1 MRWRCRLLSIG
12 RTEIRLNPA
21 TVLFALYAALLGQGG
36 WLLAGTASVM
46 LHEGAHGAAAALL
59 GCPPAAIEVTPLG
72 ALMRLED
79 EAALPPGKRAVMLL
93 AGPAATLLLC
103 WAALVLTRIGVLDR
117 HTGRLIFMA
126 NLSILLINLLPAL
139 PLDGGRLLALLLSLR
154 FRGDTVRCILRIIGV
169 ILGAGCVAGNI
180 LLTWTLGGW
189 NLSLACAGCV
199 LLYAAY
205 AGTVTAALEELRG
218 FMARKLRLERRG
230 QLRCRAVAVTGG
242 LSLRAAVTALA
253 PSDYT
258 LFLLIQPGTMAFLG
272 CATED
277 QVIARYMN
285 HPGGTCA
292 ELVSLGAN
300 GRKKARYAD

>member
-126 NLSILLINLLPAL
+126 NLSILLITLLPAL

-154 FRGDTVRCILRIIGV
+154 FRGDTVRRILRIIGV

-205 AGTVTAALEELRG
+205 ATEQGDYGKLAGNIASYKVPLMDMFLFVCDQVDED
-218 FMARKLRLERRG
+218 ARKALKK
-230 QLRCRAVAVTGG
+230 CRIYKSHAGK
-242 LSLRAAVTALA
+242 
-253 PSDYT
+253 
-258 LFLLIQPGTMAFLG
+258 Q
-272 CATED
+272 
-277 QVIARYMN
+277 
-285 HPGGTCA
+285 
-292 ELVSLGAN
+292 
-300 GRKKARYAD
+300 